1 MGRQTTILQVFVAS
15 PSDLKG
21 ERIALE
27 SVIRELNQMHSEST
41 GAYLDLVKWETHA
54 VPGFGS
60 DPQAVINEQI
70 ADKYDIFIGI
80 LSTYFGS
87 PTPRASSG
95 TEEEFNRAYDRFIN
109 SPNEL
114 RIMFY
119 FKDPEL
125 RASEIDL
132 DQYKRVK
139 DFKKK
144 LGEKGLYATFNT
156 TEEFVA
162 MVRLHLSRQLQEWAE
177 KKWGSQIKTQTV
189 SEPEAVPPIEETV
202 TDDEELG
209 FLDYVEIGNDS
220 LESGTASLSRIE
232 EAITDVG
239 RKTGENTPKL
249 TAANEQRDVAK
260 QKQIFNTVARAL
272 EEFGLRIDTELPIF
286 SNSYSA
292 GIDAISKSAILW
304 EADFN
309 LDDKTQIQTVHDSL
323 ESLLAGIIA
332 SREAMVS
339 MEQIVSALP
348 RVTANFN
355 RAKKH
360 AAQSLVDL
368 NRALSS
374 AQNLTTQALREL
386 KRMLGNCE
394 PTEEQLLQFMH
405 ADTRQAYEGEMTAK
419 QRQGLRDAEVARWK
433 EANC

>member
-15 PSDLKG
+15 PSDLNG
-21 ERIALE
+21 ERIALD

-41 GAYLDLVKWETHA
+41 GAYLELVKWETHA
-54 VPGFGS
+54 VPGFGA

-70 ADKYDIFIGI
+70 ADNYDIFIGI
-80 LSTYFGS
+80 LSTNFGS
-87 PTPRASSG
+87 PTPRAGSG
-95 TEEEFNRAYDRFIN
+95 TEEEFNRAYDRFIK

-125 RASEIDL
+125 RASELDL
-132 DQYKRVK
+132 DQYKKVK
-139 DFKKK
+139 EFKKK

-156 TEEFVA
+156 TEDFVT
-162 MVRLHLSRQLQEWAE
+162 MVRLHLSHQLQEWAE
-177 KKWGSQIKTQTV
+177 KQWGSQIKTQTA
-189 SEPEAVPPIEETV
+189 PETEAAPPIEETV

-209 FLDYVEIGNDS
+209 FLDYVEIGSDS
-220 LESGTASLSRIE
+220 LASGTASLSRIE

-239 RKTGENTPKL
+239 RKTSESTPKL
-249 TAANEQRDVAK
+249 TAANEQGDVAK
-260 QKQIFNTVARAL
+260 QKQILNTVAWAL
-272 EEFGLRIDTELPIF
+272 EEFGLRINTELPIF
-286 SNSYSA
+286 SNSYST

-309 LDDKTQIQTVHDSL
+309 VDDKTPIQTVHDSL
-323 ESLLAGIIA
+323 ESLLAGIIT

-339 MEQIVSALP
+339 MEQTVSALP

-355 RAKKH
+355 KAKKH
-360 AAQSLVDL
+360 AAQSLADL

-386 KRMLGNCE
+386 KRILGDNSE
-394 PTEEQLLQFMH
+394 PTEEL
-405 ADTRQAYEGEMTAK
+405 
-419 QRQGLRDAEVARWK
+419 
-433 EANC
+433 